1 MYFVRN
7 RVKNDIERLKV
18 NRWKNVL
25 DKYYINIILNRFEIK
40 NVLLKIKRIIL

>member
-7 RVKNDIERLKV
+7 RAKNDTERLKV

-25 DKYYINIILNRFEIK
+25 DKYYINITPNRLETK
-40 NVLLKIKRIIL
+40 NALLKIKRIIL